1 MPPQTIRYGY
11 TRQGPAI
18 GALGAD
24 LAARSRTVSAT
35 SGAAGNVYQIKIEGA
50 LDADGVARQ
59 VLDLITRYDRRR
71 AGVVLRGVTG

>member
-11 TRQGPAI
+11 TRQGPGIAT
-18 GALGAD
+18 LGAD
-24 LAARSRTVSAT
+24 LTARSRAVSAT
-35 SGAAGNVYQIKIEGA
+35 SGGTGNVYQIKVEGA

-71 AGVVLRGVTG
+71 AGVVLRGVTA